1 VPLSAVRTNPEH
13 LAMLEQWLRS
23 YRPEELFDGDGA
35 PVEAICVLEFTG
47 GVGERAAP
55 VRRLVAARL
64 GFLGVRVD
72 DHANDSADGGTDTDI
87 GAGDARVLV
96 VRAREDVEIAR
107 QVRQVLGG

>member
-1 VPLSAVRTNPEH
+1 
-13 LAMLEQWLRS
+13 M
-23 YRPEELFDGDGA
+23 
-35 PVEAICVLEFTG
+35 
-47 GVGERAAP
+47 
-55 VRRLVAARL
+55 RRLVAARL

-107 QVRQVLGG
+107 QARQVLGG